1 MRKTVVLTGGGTAGH
16 VTPNLA
22 IIPKLKE
29 KGYDIEYIGT
39 KEGMEREII
48 AGTDIPYHIISAGKL
63 RRYFSVKNFTDPFKI
78 FAGFI
83 KAERI
88 LKKISPAAVFSKGGY
103 VGVPVVM
110 AAHRLSIP
118 VVLHESDYSPGLAN
132 RICIPRASKVCVAF
146 ETTLKHV
153 PEGKGVY
160 TGLPIREELLRGERQ
175 KGLDFCGFSGKKP
188 VLLIMGGSLGAKAIN
203 DVLDAA
209 LPMLVKTFD
218 VAHIRGKQNLS
229 YDMLPVGYKQFE
241 YVGKQL
247 ADVYAATDLMLS
259 RAGATAVFEILALS
273 IPALLIPL
281 PKTASRGDQ
290 LQNAGYFADKGFSH
304 VLEQERMTEET
315 LLEGINNLYRD
326 REKLRGRM
334 MANKAAS
341 AADNVVK
348 VIMDAEKSSS

>member
-1 MRKTVVLTGGGTAGH
+1 MKKTIVLTGGGTAGH

-48 AGTDIPYHIISAGKL
+48 SGTDIPYHIISAGKL

-78 FAGFI
+78 FAGFL
-83 KAERI
+83 KAEHI
-88 LKKISPAAVFSKGGY
+88 LKTIKPAAVFSKGGY

-110 AAHRLSIP
+110 AAHRLGIP
-118 VVLHESDYSPGLAN
+118 VVLHESDYTPGLAN

-160 TGLPIREELLRGERQ
+160 TGLPIREELLHGDKQ
-175 KGLDFCGFSGKKP
+175 KGLEFCGFSGKKP

-203 DVLDAA
+203 DVLDKI
-209 LPMLVKTFD
+209 LPELVKTFD
-218 VAHIRGKQNLS
+218 IVHIRGKQNLS

-247 ADVYAATDLMLS
+247 ADIYAATDIMLS

-281 PKTASRGDQ
+281 PKTSSRGDQ
-290 LQNAGYFADKGFSH
+290 LQNADYFAEKRFSI
-304 VLEQERMTEET
+304 VLEQERMTEES
-315 LLEGINNLYRD
+315 LLSGINELYCK
-326 REKLRGRM
+326 REKLRGTM
-334 MANKAAS
+334 MAKEAAS

-348 VIMDAEKSSS
+348 VIIDAKKS

>member
-1 MRKTVVLTGGGTAGH
+1 MNKTIVLTGGGTAGH

-29 KGYDIEYIGT
+29 KGFNIEYIGT

-63 RRYFSVKNFTDPFKI
+63 RRYFSVKNFSDPFKI
-78 FAGFI
+78 LAGFL

-88 LKKISPAAVFSKGGY
+88 LKNIRPAAVFSKGGY

-110 AAHRLSIP
+110 AAHRLGIP
-118 VVLHESDYSPGLAN
+118 VVLHESDYTPGLAN
-132 RICIPRASKVCVAF
+132 RLCIPRASKVCVAF
-146 ETTLKHV
+146 ETTLKYI
-153 PEGKGVY
+153 PEDKGVY
-160 TGLPIREELLRGERQ
+160 TGLPIREELLQGDRRRGLE
-175 KGLDFCGFSGKKP
+175 FCGFSGKKP

-203 DVLDAA
+203 DAFDSVM
-209 LPMLVKTFD
+209 PELVKTFD
-218 VAHIRGKQNLS
+218 VVHIRGRQNLL
-229 YDMLPVGYKQFE
+229 YNMLPIGYKQFE

-247 ADVYAATDLMLS
+247 ADVYAATDIMLS

-281 PKTASRGDQ
+281 PRTSSRGDQ
-290 LQNAGYFADKGFSH
+290 LQNAQYFENKGFSL
-304 VLEQERMTEET
+304 VLEQESMTAES
-315 LLEGINNLYRD
+315 LLSGIQRLYQE

-334 MANKAAS
+334 KAKQAAN
-341 AADNVVK
+341 AADSVAQVILDAQNVR
-348 VIMDAEKSSS
+348 S